1 MYPPLCLSPQTLR
14 PPTPLSLW
22 QVIATMSM
30 SQDMHTSRLKE
41 LEKERDAA
49 LEDLKVFCVCVL
61 VLVRQCVY
69 VDMHICDAALEDLT
83 VLGCVL
89 VCMRMSVYLLY
100 R

>member
-1 MYPPLCLSPQTLR
+1 MPPSR
-14 PPTPLSLW
+14 
-22 QVIATMSM
+22 
-30 SQDMHTSRLKE
+30 TSR
-41 LEKERDAA
+41 
-49 LEDLKVFCVCVL
+49 FSVCVL